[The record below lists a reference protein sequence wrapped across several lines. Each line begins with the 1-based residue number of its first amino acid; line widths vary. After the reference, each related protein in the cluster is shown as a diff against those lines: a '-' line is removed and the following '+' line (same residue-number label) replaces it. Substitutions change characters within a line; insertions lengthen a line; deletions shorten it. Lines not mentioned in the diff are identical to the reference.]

1 MLYWASGNQLVRR
14 PLSGGPP
21 QYTAPPGCNLRYI
34 SHVDYQN
41 NAIFFTC
48 PNLDSVYRFDL
59 TTLQEA
65 LIYDGSGPHDPV
77 GDVTSFGNYVYWVAG
92 GGSLA
97 SRHVNGLGPVTA
109 VSFPNG
115 PVNVIAM
122 TVVHPDLQP

>member
-1 MLYWASGNQLVRR
+1 MLYWASGNRLFRSVC
-14 PLSGGPP
+14 GNTP
-21 QYTAPPGCNLRYI
+21 QPICSAPPGCNIHYI

-48 PNLDSVYRFDL
+48 LDRVYCCDL
-59 TTLQEA
+59 TSYDATI
-65 LIYDGSGPHDPV
+65 IYGGSLYAPV